1 MNIEYFLN
9 YFYKKRK
16 TLDFL
21 DLRIIDIVDI
31 VLVALLLYYL
41 YNLVK
46 GTVAI
51 NILVGIIIIYAIFVV
66 TQLLEMELLSKILGG
81 FLGVGMFALVVVF
94 QPEIRK
100 FLLMVGST
108 NFNARRRFFKN
119 FGKDTASNT
128 NIEGIVAA
136 CKKMS
141 STNTGAL
148 IVLQRNN
155 SLDFV
160 KNSGDEMN
168 LEVNQPII
176 ESVFFK
182 NSPLHDG
189 AMIIEENRIT
199 ATRVILPV
207 SNDKKIPL
215 RFGLRHR
222 AAVGITEKTDAVC
235 LVVSEENG
243 QISYLK
249 DGDFVLYEN
258 TDELFTILKKD
269 LS

>member
-1 MNIEYFLN
+1 M
-9 YFYKKRK
+9 
-16 TLDFL
+16 DFL
-21 DLRIIDIVDI
+21 DIRIIDIVDI
-31 VLVALLLYYL
+31 VLVAFLLYYL

-51 NILVGIIIIYAIFVV
+51 NILVGIIIVYAIYVV

-100 FLLMVGST
+100 FLLMLGST
-108 NFNARRRFFKN
+108 NFNARRRFFKQ
-119 FGKDTASNT
+119 FKMLGKDNGPKI
-128 NIEGIVAA
+128 NIEGILSA
-136 CKKMS
+136 CRKMS
-141 STNTGAL
+141 ESNTGAL
-148 IVLQRNN
+148 IVIQRNN

-168 LEVNQPII
+168 LQVNQPII

-207 SNDKKIPL
+207 SNDRKIPL

-249 DGDFVLYEN
+249 DGDFVLYDNLE
-258 TDELFTILKKD
+258 ELHKILEAD